1 MKKCTKLH
9 VVVVTSARRVGEKA
23 ASKLGA
29 GRRLARSSL
38 WVPDSHDQLHKRSG
52 EVCGAFV
59 GGTCSPG
66 GSRVHVL
73 HHHSCRRRCYRQSC
87 KKTSTHKSARR
98 RKNSARRRPTLQ
110 EDLKL
115 ANTKA
120 HVVVKIAHVVRLR
133 CKKTSN
139 LQIQK
144 RTSSCKQRTARHH
157 SPHLSPNHNH
167 NQASGTRRR
176 RGAQASHPRRTSCR
190 AIAPRSSL
198 ATDV

>member
-1 MKKCTKLH
+1 MGCGT
-9 VVVVTSARRVGEKA
+9 VGRWVGGSWEGEVEGSAVRRRRVGTPCGFASGRTSENVCTSSVA
-23 ASKLGA
+23 ATTQSCT
-29 GRRLARSSL
+29 SSL
-38 WVPDSHDQLHKRSG
+38 QQALQTSSCAQTCPQIQKRTSW
-52 EVCGAFV
+52 
-59 GGTCSPG
+59 
-66 GSRVHVL
+66 L
-73 HHHSCRRRCYRQSC
+73 
-87 KKTSTHKSARR
+87 KKA
-98 RKNSARRRPTLQ
+98 PTLQ

-190 AIAPRSSL
+190 AIARRSSL